1 MCSPLHTLQCASN
14 SVQCESDSV
23 LCASD
28 TAVCSV
34 HLCASDSVQ
43 CVRCAKQKVELL
55 QPREVIPPSL
65 HCLLLQ
71 IILINTD
78 DILTTIVMTQDFD
91 GNISALI

>member
-1 MCSPLHTLQCASN
+1 MCSPLHTLLCESD
-14 SVQCESDSV
+14 SVQCESD
-23 LCASD
+23 
-28 TAVCSV
+28 TAGQ
-34 HLCASDSVQ
+34 CASDSVQ

-71 IILINTD
+71 IILISTD

-91 GNISALI
+91 SNIFALI